1 MNIGKA
7 IAIFVNIDSDQY
19 SSVEKGTAILQVAQ
33 MPTHNGITK
42 TAMLKVIW
50 WLLNM
55 CFDLPD
61 GTEPAKFEGKL
72 LR

>member
-1 MNIGKA
+1 MNLAKA
-7 IAIFVNIDSDQY
+7 IAIFVQIDSDKY
-19 SSVEKGTAILQVAQ
+19 TDDEKGTAITLVSK
-33 MPTHNGITK
+33 METHNGITK

-55 CFDLPD
+55 CFDLPE
-61 GTEPAKFEGKL
+61 GTEPPKFEGRL

>member
-7 IAIFVNIDSDQY
+7 VAIFTNIESDKY
-19 SSVEKGTAILQVAQ
+19 TVEEKGTAIMLVSQ
-33 MPTHNGITK
+33 MVTHNGITK

-55 CFDLPD
+55 CFDLPE
-61 GTEPAKFEGKL
+61 GTEPPKFEGRL
-72 LR
+72 IR

>member
-1 MNIGKA
+1 M
-7 IAIFVNIDSDQY
+7 
-19 SSVEKGTAILQVAQ
+19 QVAQ

-55 CFDLPD
+55 CFDLPE
-61 GTEPAKFEGKL
+61 GTEPPKFEGRL

>member
-1 MNIGKA
+1 MNLAKA
-7 IAIFVNIDSDQY
+7 IAIFAQIDSDKY
-19 SSVEKGTAILQVAQ
+19 TDEEKGTAIMQVAQ

-42 TAMLKVIW
+42 TAMLKVVW

-55 CFDLPD
+55 CFDLPE
-61 GTEPAKFEGKL
+61 GTEPPKFEGRL

>member
-7 IAIFVNIDSDQY
+7 VAIFANIDS
-19 SSVEKGTAILQVAQ
+19 SSYTDEEKGTAIMLVAQ

-50 WLLNM
+50 WFLTTF
-55 CFDLPD
+55 FDLPE
-61 GTEPAKFEGKL
+61 GTKMPTFEGKL

>member
-7 IAIFVNIDSDQY
+7 IAIFANIDSSAYTDE
-19 SSVEKGTAILQVAQ
+19 EKGTAIMQVAQ
-33 MPTHNGITK
+33 MTTHNGITK

-55 CFDLPD
+55 CFDLPE
-61 GTEPAKFEGKL
+61 GTKPPKFEGRL
-72 LR
+72 IR